1 MTELTKEEK
10 RKASKRKYYEKN
22 KVLVIAKAKVWKA
35 ENQDKVKAG
44 AKVYRDN
51 NKEFLK
57 SLRDAWTKNN
67 LDKVNAKAKKY
78 YDANTEKCRNRARDY
93 RVNNLDKCKESMAKY
108 RSSPNYKAIEHN
120 HSSIK
125 RTRLATGKL
134 SKDIV
139 GRLLKLQNGKCP
151 CCGELL
157 GNDYHLD
164 HIFPLSKGGNNVDSN
179 IQLLKSVCNLN
190 KHAKHPV
197 DFMQERGFLC

>member
-10 RKASKRKYYEKN
+10 RKSSKRKYYENN
-22 KVLVIAKAKVWKA
+22 KALVIARAKVWKS

-44 AKVYRDN
+44 AKVYREN

-57 SLRDAWTKNN
+57 LLQDAWTKNN
-67 LDKVNAKAKKY
+67 PDKVNARAKKY
-78 YDANTEKCRNRARDY
+78 YDANIEKCRKRAKDY
-93 RVNNLDKCKESMAKY
+93 RDNNLDKCKESMAKY

-120 HSSIK
+120 YSSIK

-139 GRLLKLQNGKCP
+139 SKLLKLQNGKCP

-164 HIFPLSKGGNNVDSN
+164 HIIPLSKGGNNVDNN

-190 KHAKHPV
+190 KHAKHPI

>member
-22 KVLVIAKAKVWKA
+22 KALVIANSKVWKK
-35 ENQDKVKAG
+35 ENPDKVKAG
-44 AKVYRDN
+44 ARVYRDN

-57 SLRDAWTKNN
+57 SLQDSWVKNN
-67 LDKVNAKAKKY
+67 PDKVKAKSKRY
-78 YDANTEKCRNRARDY
+78 YDANPEKCRERAKDY
-93 RVNNLDKCKESMAKY
+93 RINNLDKCKEGMAKY
-108 RSSPNYKAIEHN
+108 RSTPNYKAIDHN
-120 HSSIK
+120 NSAIK
-125 RTRLATGKL
+125 RTRLNTGTL

-139 GRLLKLQNGKCP
+139 DRLLKLQNGKCP

-164 HIFPLSKGGNNVDSN
+164 HIMPLSKGGKNVDSN
-179 IQLLKSVCNLN
+179 IQLLKSTCNLN